1 MTTTADSTAALKDF
15 LRGFGRNNQEA
26 LQRLSLFDDWQRVA
40 ATELERR
47 ATQLVESL
55 DDETLRRIAAGD
67 IDFKAVCRDVA
78 SELKPKVA

>member
-1 MTTTADSTAALKDF
+1 MTSTPDRIAALKDF

-26 LQRLSLFDDWQRVA
+26 LQRLSRFDDWRRVA

-55 DDETLRRIAAGD
+55 DDETLRPIAAGD
-67 IDFKAVCRDVA
+67 IDLNAVCRDVA
-78 SELKPKVA
+78 SELTPKGA